1 MIRFA
6 PKPAEPQA
14 APACIARRSVVSQI
28 ADAIREMGYSGE
40 AMTPE
45 AFERRGFSR
54 AVITRFGMEA
64 QALARRQAVRQIG

>member
-6 PKPAEPQA
+6 PKHVVTPAQ
-14 APACIARRSVVSQI
+14 PACVARRAVVSKI

-45 AFERRGFSR
+45 AFELRGLPR
-54 AVITRFGMEA
+54 AVVERFAHDA

>member
-6 PKPAEPQA
+6 SNPIATASQ
-14 APACIARRSVVSQI
+14 PACVARRSVVSKI

-45 AFERRGFSR
+45 AFELRGFPRSVVER
-54 AVITRFGMEA
+54 VGPEA

>member
-6 PKPAEPQA
+6 PKPIATASQ
-14 APACIARRSVVSQI
+14 PACIARRSVVSKI

-40 AMTPE
+40 AMTPD
-45 AFERRGFSR
+45 AFERRDLPR
-54 AVITRFGMEA
+54 AVVERYATEA

>member
-6 PKPAEPQA
+6 PKHEISPAQ
-14 APACIARRSVVSQI
+14 PACVARRSVVSKI

-45 AFERRGFSR
+45 AFELRGFPRSVVER
-54 AVITRFGMEA
+54 VGPEA